1 VLYLAEVHRHSKG
14 FIGGFETKLNLI
26 ACRRNDFSWSVVN
39 NESIDLD
46 RSLDFGNGALV
57 AIDLDINRQI
67 QGKIELASPKIVNI
81 LKNFSRLSE
90 KTKDQEQEIEQ
101 WKESLAIQ
109 SEELSRRQLEMETRL
124 EQVEQM
130 EEEFQQFEQQKQE
143 IAAAKAEAEKIR
155 AEFETKSLEL
165 EGAWSQLK
173 GQQQNLEEQL
183 KQAKA
188 LSPEQ
193 ANKIKQQLE
202 TVKDA
207 IARCSSLQDGLDLT
221 ANAAATQQEILQPHW
236 DNLNQIDQQ
245 IESKRQEINTI
256 TTQLTQ
262 KQQQIASLENSLS
275 HTQEQ
280 LTAKLKSLEVKLELT
295 HLLNQQSESQNH
307 MVQLLSG
314 SESDVGSRVNVE
326 KLENIPLPNLESIV
340 ANLKQDL
347 EKVARFVSDQ
357 EEELGWQCQAV
368 DELEAKIANANE
380 FERLALEQELADE
393 KEAKKMLDQTLIGQR
408 RSLKERH
415 RVLLEHSRIL
425 KRRQGTIDL
434 DFESEIQ
441 DIDLEPIKQGLL
453 EQQQQLHQQQQELAL
468 EVAQIEQSIEELGA
482 ELERHT
488 AQKSEL
494 ESQVTQQQDNSNQL
508 NLNLFQM
515 QFKIDF
521 YQEQLQPLQDAL
533 DTINHEISEMRQ
545 SIAANTQ
552 NHPARA
558 LENIER
564 AIDDLTIS

>member
-1 VLYLAEVHRHSKG
+1 MLYLAEVHKYSKG
-14 FIGGFETKLNLI
+14 FIGGVETKLNLI
-26 ACRRNDFSWSVVN
+26 ACRRNDLSWSVVN
-39 NESIDLD
+39 NESIDID

-81 LKNFSRLSE
+81 LKNFSRLLE

-101 WKESLAIQ
+101 WRESLAIQ
-109 SEELSRRQLEMETRL
+109 SEELSRRQIEMETRL

-130 EEEFQQFEQQKQE
+130 EEESQQFERQKQE

-188 LSPEQ
+188 LTPEQ
-193 ANKIKQQLE
+193 ANEIKQQLE
-202 TVKDA
+202 IVKSA
-207 IARCSSLQDGLDLT
+207 IARCSFLQDGLDST
-221 ANAAATQQEILQPHW
+221 ASAAATQQEILQPHW

-245 IESKRQEINTI
+245 IQSKRQDLDTI
-256 TTQLTQ
+256 GTQLSE
-262 KQQQIASLENSLS
+262 KQQQISSLENSIF

-280 LTAKLKSLEVKLELT
+280 LTAKLKSLEVKQELT

-314 SESDVGSRVNVE
+314 SESDAGSIDVE
-326 KLENIPLPNLESIV
+326 KLENIPLPNLESLV

-347 EKVARFVSDQ
+347 EKIAKFVSDQ
-357 EEELGWQCQAV
+357 EEELGWQCQTV
-368 DELEAKIANANE
+368 EELEAKITNANE

-393 KEAKKMLDQTLIGQR
+393 KEAKKMLDRTLIGQR
-408 RSLKERH
+408 RSLKERY

-425 KRRQGTIDL
+425 KRRQGIVDL

-453 EQQQQLHQQQQELAL
+453 EQQQQLHQQQQELTQ
-468 EVAQIEQSIEELGA
+468 EVAQIEQNIKELKA
-482 ELERHT
+482 ELERDT
-488 AQKSEL
+488 TQKSEL
-494 ESQVTQQQDNSNQL
+494 KAQVTQQQDNSNQL
-508 NLNLFQM
+508 NLELLQM

-533 DTINHEISEMRQ
+533 NTINHEISEMRQ
-545 SIAANTQ
+545 AIAANTQ
-552 NHPARA
+552 NNPDHA

-564 AIDDLTIS
+564 AIDDLTIG